1 MFSEFAVWVC
11 LCGTEL
17 KELTKDLSLKIITN
31 YEILIVVFNP
41 ILPPVSVCGS
51 VVALI
56 ISVHLCSMIM
66 MVMSLAHH
74 TLISPT
80 NAQYLSWVVCVVNS
94 PPLSVTQ
101 YVRYLD
107 INIFYYFLFIDVVLI
122 GVVLCVAYRE
132 LLLLCLWFSFFI

>member
-31 YEILIVVFNP
+31 YEIWFVVFNP
-41 ILPPVSVCGS
+41 ILTPVSVCGS

-80 NAQYLSWVVCVVNS
+80 NTHYLSWVVCVVYS
-94 PPLSVTQ
+94 PPLSV
-101 YVRYLD
+101 
-107 INIFYYFLFIDVVLI
+107 IP
-122 GVVLCVAYRE
+122 
-132 LLLLCLWFSFFI
+132 